1 MENNLSSSRSSGGGK
16 ATTTLKAPPVSFA
29 LSDTYSPGASLEA
42 TKSSSQVMAPP
53 IKIKQGSRE
62 SNSVKWGPKSHGR
75 PSPTTPIGPSWT
87 L

>member
-1 MENNLSSSRSSGGGK
+1 MANHLSSSRSSGGGK
-16 ATTTLKAPPVSFA
+16 ATTALKAPPISLVR
-29 LSDTYSPGASLEA
+29 SDRYSPGASFEA

-75 PSPTTPIGPSWT
+75 PSPTTPKAD
-87 L
+87 